1 MYSYV
6 HNSWCLSVS
15 SKAPSNTY
23 LDAVIFIQSKPSR
36 GWQVLAA
43 TLAFVRLPLRPLL
56 CGVNSRGAIIAGN
69 HLHTR
74 LRSERRAKHL
84 FPPSVK
90 ATRLTDMWWCK
101 HTLLCVAKGRHPFG
115 GMGGGASNYLSRN
128 WKWGEMPAVVSTHIS
143 TQETDGRTPSPS
155 RLSFPYTHL
164 HAELK
169 LIYALVQWTLKSLLV
184 LGVWICVCALAGSFL
199 SYVWMSQ
206 TDACVAPKKDRQN
219 WQKLSLTLVRPCVT
233 GSTFSLHS
241 LIRSWNVGPHGRKHS
256 KMFLWR
262 ERVGG

>member
-1 MYSYV
+1 MFTIHGVYLYPVKHPQIHIWTLWFLFRASRAAADKCWLRLSLSCGCRFV
-6 HNSWCLSVS
+6 PCCVESTAEALSLQVIISTLGCVLRDEPNTFSRLALRPPGWPTCGDVNTHSSVS
-15 SKAPSNTY
+15 QK
-23 LDAVIFIQSKPSR
+23 DAI
-36 GWQVLAA
+36 
-43 TLAFVRLPLRPLL
+43 
-56 CGVNSRGAIIAGN
+56 
-69 HLHTR
+69 
-74 LRSERRAKHL
+74 RSVE
-84 FPPSVK
+84 
-90 ATRLTDMWWCK
+90 W
-101 HTLLCVAKGRHPFG
+101 
-115 GMGGGASNYLSRN
+115 GGGASNYLSRN

-184 LGVWICVCALAGSFL
+184 LGVWICVCALAGSSL
-199 SYVWMSQ
+199 SYMWMSQ

-256 KMFLWR
+256 KMFLRR